1 MSDQPRSV
9 RGQTLRELSTTDLL
23 ALHEQLV
30 AELPEDVDHESVTLK
45 SLTDELALVSAELD
59 YRWES

>member
-1 MSDQPRSV
+1 MSEQSSV
-9 RGQTLRELSTTDLL
+9 RGQTLRELSTSDLL

-30 AELPEDVDHESVTLK
+30 AELPEDVDPESVTLK
-45 SLTDELALVSAELD
+45 GLTEELELVSAELE